1 MKTNKLFE
9 VVRSTMENGGKRGVF
24 VQKFAKF
31 AEVSCPFA
39 FGEKKV
45 LARVREAMAMEHMV
59 EGKDY
64 DVRIEWVSVSALCS
78 RAPYPASQRRLFV
91 SVPRV
96 RPERVA
102 AINRAERMAEIY

>member
-45 LARVREAMAMEHMV
+45 LARVREAMAMEHMI
-59 EGKDY
+59 EGEDY
-64 DVRIEWVSVSALCS
+64 DVRIEWVDVSDT
-78 RAPYPASQRRLFV
+78 APAPAFQRRLFV

-96 RPERVA
+96 RPARVA
-102 AINRAERMAEIY
+102 AINRAERMAEYD